1 MCPISTACWK
11 AFGVAKVHWGP
22 PSLDSPTPTTKLS
35 YRVWYGPVQCT
46 CTCMYKYLPLCVYTC
61 INFMWVYCL
70 VGLSVT
76 NNVNLLNCLLTT
88 SAVFCCLDCTSVFWL
103 VLLSTYLSSAVL
115 WVRPVFWLVT
125 QRMRSLGSTSQL
137 CELSHSRYG
146 ALLKIFTFFLHIITF
161 LPPICCVNLYS
172 TCADLDVQVLLTFAM
187 VLPSKMFVFTFV
199 SKHARHVDCSGC
211 RHCHFKCW
219 STLNIC
225 IFHC

>member
-1 MCPISTACWK
+1 
-11 AFGVAKVHWGP
+11 
-22 PSLDSPTPTTKLS
+22 
-35 YRVWYGPVQCT
+35 
-46 CTCMYKYLPLCVYTC
+46 MYMYMYLPLCVYTC

-76 NNVNLLNCLLTT
+76 NNVNLLNCWLTT

-137 CELSHSRYG
+137 CELSHFRYG

-172 TCADLDVQVLLTFAM
+172 TCADQTSRCYWHLLWCYHLKCLFLLLSLSMHGTLIVVVVDIAISSVGQLWTFVYSTVRNMSVHWLEMCLCVCGVLL
-187 VLPSKMFVFTFV
+187 
-199 SKHARHVDCSGC
+199 
-211 RHCHFKCW
+211 
-219 STLNIC
+219 LNRIC
-225 IFHC
+225 CDIQ